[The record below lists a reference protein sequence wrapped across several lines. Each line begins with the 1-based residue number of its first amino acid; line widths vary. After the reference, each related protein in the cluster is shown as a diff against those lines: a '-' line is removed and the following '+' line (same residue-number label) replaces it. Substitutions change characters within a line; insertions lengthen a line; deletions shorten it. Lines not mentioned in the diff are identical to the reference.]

1 MLSSQPFEVQSIQP
15 YLREQVSEQSLKE
28 LLPDWSIQYRTSTI
42 ESQNDPF
49 RFVEFLFRKAAHL
62 FMYAMLAALAYLALK
77 PYRLNLVLKALIA
90 MTGVGIVAALDEWNQ
105 FSRSNRTGAVED
117 VLLDLTGGAI
127 GLVVIVILFHW
138 IPSGKRTR
146 VSRKRKDRPYPR

>member
-15 YLREQVSEQSLKE
+15 YLREQMSEQSLKE
-28 LLPDWSIQYRTSTI
+28 ILPEWSIQYRTSTM
-42 ESQNDPF
+42 EAQKDPF
-49 RFVEFLFRKAAHL
+49 RFVEFLFRKGAHL

-77 PYRLNLVLKALIA
+77 PFRLNLVLKAL
-90 MTGVGIVAALDEWNQ
+90 MTMAGVGIVAMLDELNQ
-105 FSRSNRTGAVED
+105 LMRPNRTGATED
-117 VLLDLTGGAI
+117 ILLDLTGGAI
-127 GLVVIVILFHW
+127 GLLLMILFTHL